1 MSQNVTVSSHVILI
15 MMTYI
20 FQTIMLFQFSWRV
33 QMCNC
38 IFHQITTT
46 ALNFSPF
53 SSLIS
58 FNVKCLVS
66 VSSFLQCN
74 FFNSWMLLWKSRI
87 PWTLVS
93 YSVRSIVLHLPF
105 LNQNNENCQEAS
117 EISFTFLNCNGSEVL
132 RSEWLEISHCKIT
145 ASCPLEK
152 T

>member
-46 ALNFSPF
+46 AVNFSPF

-93 YSVRSIVLHLPF
+93 YSVRNLVLYQPF
-105 LNQNNENCQEAS
+105 PNWNDENCQEAS
-117 EISFTFLNCNGSEVL
+117 KSSFTFFGLIIGCCNWNSAMYV
-132 RSEWLEISHCKIT
+132 K
-145 ASCPLEK
+145 
-152 T
+152 

>member
-46 ALNFSPF
+46 AVNFSPF

-93 YSVRSIVLHLPF
+93 YSVWNLVL
-105 LNQNNENCQEAS
+105 
-117 EISFTFLNCNGSEVL
+117 SFKKILYLFCTLIRRLKLKFCNVCEVMRTRL
-132 RSEWLEISHCKIT
+132 LESSHCKMT
-145 ASCPLEK
+145 ACPLEK